1 MGHSLLFPL
10 GLQTFLD
17 VWINVLHQIW
27 KTAAI
32 YYISSNTFSVFLP
45 NIPIIDPLVCLMIS
59 HRSLKLC
66 LFLFVFKILSFRKDN
81 LYYSFFKSI
90 DSFFCYLKSYVE
102 LLLHSAFVIS
112 TDRLINSRIS
122 IWLFSNFSLHWSSL
136 FDESLSYF
144 YLVLY
149 ISFEVFCWLWKKTGL
164 KRDNFHWF
172 SPPVFQ
178 CFVMFLFLMKT
189 GHLSS
194 IW

>member
-90 DSFFCYLKSYVE
+90 DSFFCYLKSYIE
-102 LLLHSAFVIS
+102 LLIHSAFVIS

-149 ISFEVFCWLWKKTGL
+149 ISFEVFCWLCPKDRPQ
-164 KRDNFHWF
+164 KRQFPLIF
-172 SPPVFQ
+172 SPSFSMFCNVLVFDENWT
-178 CFVMFLFLMKT
+178 FK
-189 GHLSS
+189 
-194 IW
+194 